1 MYLDFLFFNH
11 LVISFLTNWNELFL
25 HWTGTQNIFAG
36 TQRMGPNLCLLWV
49 HKLVR
54 V

>member
-25 HWTGTQNIFAG
+25 HWTDTQDGTQPLPSLGSQASG
-36 TQRMGPNLCLLWV
+36 G
-49 HKLVR
+49 
-54 V
+54 